1 MLVVAAGDD
10 DAYFHLTRAERHL
23 RNAECKLY
31 LESIEL
37 AKRVRK
43 LREEILELL
52 EAIGEE

>member
-31 LESIEL
+31 LESIEI

-52 EAIGEE
+52 EAIGED